1 MTLDSDA
8 TVAVCWGDLGS
19 DLLLPILL
27 GKGQMRIYVGIH
39 RRSIDLEGPHGN
51 MGTWAHEPR
60 PVAPPGLL
68 DGALCPRS
76 TGLGSLCGP
85 P

>member
-27 GKGQMRIYVGIH
+27 GKEQMRIYVGIH
-39 RRSIDLEGPHGN
+39 RRSIDLEDPHGN

-60 PVAPPGLL
+60 PV
-68 DGALCPRS
+68 S
-76 TGLGSLCGP
+76 Q
-85 P
+85 